1 MHRRKSLLA
10 AVSLVSLAGLALTA
24 CTSGSSNTG
33 ASGNAGSNSTLTIG
47 LSNTL
52 PSLDPQ
58 ASFAQ
63 VNRTILYDG
72 AVSEQLYAS
81 DPKTGAPMPLLATGF
96 THPSSSEYDF
106 TLRKGVTF
114 QNGEPFDAAA
124 AVYSIKR
131 FINPATKA
139 SGIGYL
145 APVVKSVAA
154 LNTYT
159 LQITTNGPVSNLTR
173 LLITVNMV
181 PPKYSASSPT
191 ALAQRPIGTGPY
203 EYKSSTSD
211 SVTLVAYPKYWGPK
225 PAIKTIVLDAMP
237 DDQSRVA
244 ALETG
249 QIDIAQNVPT
259 TSVEQ
264 APDVVTQTEPEIAF
278 LRYNATR
285 GLTANPKLREAL
297 NLATNRDQLRT
308 ALIGSQYSQPLA
320 CQFGYSGIEGY
331 NSALQ
336 QQPYNLAEAKS
347 IVSSLGDT
355 GKTIS
360 VVMPSAQYGTQ
371 AVQYMQ
377 ALASAWES
385 IGLKVNLDV
394 TNAATF
400 TKSLD
405 SGTSSPDV
413 TFINV
418 SDAQFDMGQPYAQM
432 ISPQSDVAAYDPSS
446 LNATDALI
454 NQANA
459 ATTQAARA
467 SSLAQAGTL
476 ICNSNSFDFL
486 YVPTFVYGKQ
496 KNVEWEQRLDGQIY
510 LNTLRF
516 TN

>member
-1 MHRRKSLLA
+1 
-10 AVSLVSLAGLALTA
+10 
-24 CTSGSSNTG
+24 
-33 ASGNAGSNSTLTIG
+33 
-47 LSNTL
+47 
-52 PSLDPQ
+52 
-58 ASFAQ
+58 
-63 VNRTILYDG
+63 
-72 AVSEQLYAS
+72 
-81 DPKTGAPMPLLATGF
+81 
-96 THPSSSEYDF
+96 
-106 TLRKGVTF
+106 
-114 QNGEPFDAAA
+114 
-124 AVYSIKR
+124 
-131 FINPATKA
+131 
-139 SGIGYL
+139 
-145 APVVKSVAA
+145 
-154 LNTYT
+154 
-159 LQITTNGPVSNLTR
+159 
-173 LLITVNMV
+173 
-181 PPKYSASSPT
+181 
-191 ALAQRPIGTGPY
+191 
-203 EYKSSTSD
+203 
-211 SVTLVAYPKYWGPK
+211 
-225 PAIKTIVLDAMP
+225 
-237 DDQSRVA
+237 
-244 ALETG
+244 
-249 QIDIAQNVPT
+249 
-259 TSVEQ
+259 
-264 APDVVTQTEPEIAF
+264 
-278 LRYNATR
+278 
-285 GLTANPKLREAL
+285 
-297 NLATNRDQLRT
+297 
-308 ALIGSQYSQPLA
+308 
-320 CQFGYSGIEGY
+320 
-331 NSALQ
+331 
-336 QQPYNLAEAKS
+336 
-347 IVSSLGDT
+347 
-355 GKTIS
+355 

-467 SSLAQAGTL
+467 SALAQAGTL